1 VGVGVEAGVL
11 VQPSHPT
18 IRLHHQ
24 LRISGEVMS
33 QPAAGGVAMGGSGMA
48 MGEEAWRIAAS
59 QARRGRFLQKG
70 WIAMNSCDRNQEFV
84 YKF

>member
-1 VGVGVEAGVL
+1 
-11 VQPSHPT
+11 
-18 IRLHHQ
+18 
-24 LRISGEVMS
+24 MS